1 MLAANSSLRY
11 GTVAMTLHWLIAL
24 LIAVNLGLGFYFAN
38 VEAHSDPIRF
48 DLIQTHK
55 SIGLTVLVL
64 SLLRLAWRLM
74 NPVPPLPQGMS
85 AGLKFAARA
94 THYLFYVLIIAV
106 PLAGWAIVS
115 SSPLGT
121 PTIYFGLFQWPHIWF
136 LADLPRAAKKE
147 NVEVFEETH
156 ELLAYSAFGL
166 LLLHVAGALW
176 HQFVRH
182 DDVMRRMLP
191 GTGVAGPRA

>member
-1 MLAANSSLRY
+1 MPAQTTVLRY
-11 GTVAMTLHWLIAL
+11 GSVAMTLHWLIAA
-24 LIAVNLGLGFYFAN
+24 LIAVNLCLGFYFAN
-38 VEAHSDPIRF
+38 IEAESDPIRF
-48 DLIQTHK
+48 GIIQTHK
-55 SIGLTVLVL
+55 SIGLTILVL

-74 NPVPPLPQGMS
+74 NPVPPLPSSMS
-85 AGLKFAARA
+85 PGLKFVARA

-121 PTIYFGLFQWPHIWF
+121 PTVYFGLFQWPHISF
-136 LADLPRAAKKE
+136 LAELPRAQKKE
-147 NVEVFEETH
+147 YVELFEEVH

-176 HQFVRH
+176 HQYVKH

-191 GTGVAGPRA
+191 GTEVKGPAA